1 MEHLTLIIPAK
12 NEKESLPS
20 VLNELKK
27 YNLKIIVVL
36 EKEDLDTINSIKE
49 YDCKIL
55 YQKNKGYGDAL
66 LQGIQDVKT
75 NFFCIFNADGSFNP
89 IELKNMYD
97 HAIKGNADFIF
108 GSRYMDGALSED
120 DTIITFI
127 GNKIFTFMGKKI
139 FSLPISDILYT
150 FVLGNTQKANT
161 LQLKE
166 RSFSF
171 CAELPILAK
180 KCKYKLISV
189 PSHERLRMT
198 EKKKVNAFKDG
209 LLILLSMIKLFLKI

>member
-12 NEKESLPS
+12 NEKESLPI
-20 VLNELKK
+20 VLDELKK
-27 YNLKIIVVL
+27 YNLKIIIIL

-49 YDCKIL
+49 YNYEIL
-55 YQKNKGYGDAL
+55 YQINQGYGDAI
-66 LQGIQDVKT
+66 LQGIKNVKT

-97 HAIKGNADFIF
+97 HATKGNADFIF

-120 DTIITFI
+120 DTMITFI
-127 GNKIFTFMGKKI
+127 GNKIFTFIGKI
-139 FSLPISDILYT
+139 FFSLPISDILYT
-150 FVLGNTQKANT
+150 FVLGNTQKANA

-166 RSFSF
+166 RNFAL
-171 CAELPILAK
+171 CVELPIIAK
-180 KCKYKLISV
+180 KSKYKLISV
-189 PSHERLRMT
+189 PSHERLRIAG
-198 EKKKVNAFKDG
+198 KKKVNAFKDG